1 MITVILSMA
10 IFALVGAISPG
21 PVNIIA
27 TSSGACF
34 GFRRTVP
41 HVFGATVAYAFIIL
55 LLGFGLNQTLAQFPQ
70 ITDILKYLCG
80 LYLLFMSFKIATVVP
95 LNVTEGTETLKG
107 MGDLKHDSKIEQP
120 PAFIDG
126 VLSQGLNPK
135 AWLVSMSGV
144 SIFVSV
150 HAQSTFYLLVF
161 TGISFIVCFIGI
173 ATWAAMGHVI
183 RDRLSTPSQQINF
196 NRMMGL
202 LLSGTVVSMFVGL

>member
-10 IFALVGAISPG
+10 IFVLVGAISPG

-41 HVFGATVAYAFIIL
+41 HVIGATFAYTLIVL
-55 LLGFGLNQTLAQFPQ
+55 LVGFGLNQSLIQYPE
-70 ITDILKYLCG
+70 ITNILKYLAG
-80 LYLLFMSFKIATVVP
+80 IYLLYMSFKIATSVP
-95 LNVTEGTETLKG
+95 LNVTVSSGVK
-107 MGDLKHDSKIEQP
+107 QP
-120 PAFIDG
+120 PSFIDG

-150 HAQSTFYLLVF
+150 HTESTFYLLVF
-161 TGISFIVCFIGI
+161 SAISFTVCFVGIS
-173 ATWAAMGHVI
+173 TWAAMGHVI
-183 RDRLSTPSQQINF
+183 RDHLSTRTRQIRF
-196 NRMMGL
+196 NMIMGL
-202 LLSGTVVSMFVGL
+202 LLSISVISMFFGL

>member
-1 MITVILSMA
+1 MITVMLSMA

-41 HVFGATVAYAFIIL
+41 HVMGATFAYTLIVL
-55 LLGFGLNQTLAQFPQ
+55 LVGFGLNQSLMQFPQ
-70 ITDILKYLCG
+70 ITHFLKYLAG
-80 LYLLFMSFKIATVVP
+80 IYLLYMAFKIATAVP
-95 LNVTEGTETLKG
+95 LNSTISAEINSAEVK
-107 MGDLKHDSKIEQP
+107 QP

-150 HAQSTFYLLVF
+150 QTQSTFYLLVF
-161 TGISFIVCFIGI
+161 SAISFTVCFVGIS
-173 ATWAAMGHVI
+173 TWAAIGHVI
-183 RDRLSTPSQQINF
+183 RDHLSTRTRQIIF
-196 NRMMGL
+196 NMMMGL
-202 LLSGTVVSMFVGL
+202 LLSGTVISMFFGL

>member
-1 MITVILSMA
+1 MITVMLSMA

-41 HVFGATVAYAFIIL
+41 HVLGATVAYALIIL
-55 LLGFGLNQTLAQFPQ
+55 LLGFGLNQSLAQFPE
-70 ITDILKYLCG
+70 ITNLLKYLCG
-80 LYLLFMSFKIATVVP
+80 IYLLYMSFKIATTVP
-95 LNVTEGTETLKG
+95 LNITDDTEALKV
-107 MGDLKHDSKIEQP
+107 MEEPKIEQP
-120 PAFIDG
+120 PAFVDG

-150 HAQSTFYLLVF
+150 HTQSTLYLLVF
-161 TGISFIVCFIGI
+161 TVISFIVCFIGI

-183 RDRLSTPSQQINF
+183 RDRLSTRSRQIKF
-196 NRMMGL
+196 NMMMGL
-202 LLSGTVVSMFVGL
+202 LLSGTVASMFLGQ

>member
-10 IFALVGAISPG
+10 IFVLVGAISPG

-41 HVFGATVAYAFIIL
+41 HVIGATFAYTLIVL
-55 LLGFGLNQTLAQFPQ
+55 LVGFGLNQSLIQYPE
-70 ITDILKYLCG
+70 ITNILKYLAG
-80 LYLLFMSFKIATVVP
+80 IYLLYMSFKIATSVP
-95 LNVTEGTETLKG
+95 LNVTVSSGVK
-107 MGDLKHDSKIEQP
+107 QP
-120 PAFIDG
+120 PSFIDG

-150 HAQSTFYLLVF
+150 HTESTFYLLVF
-161 TGISFIVCFIGI
+161 SAISFTVCFVGIS
-173 ATWAAMGHVI
+173 TWAAMGHVI
-183 RDRLSTPSQQINF
+183 RDHLSTRTRQIRF
-196 NRMMGL
+196 NMMMGL
-202 LLSGTVVSMFVGL
+202 LLSISVISMFFGL